1 MKKLIIIII
10 ITIIIEVIKLQ
21 SYSYLIKNH
30 IMIVFCLNIF
40 GNKNKVLN
48 IFTKKSCNRILANN
62 NDDNNNNNN
71 NNNNNDLNLNN

>member
-1 MKKLIIIII
+1 
-10 ITIIIEVIKLQ
+10 
-21 SYSYLIKNH
+21 
-30 IMIVFCLNIF
+30 MIVFCLNIF